1 MTGAPLSP
9 RVPAGGGGLDRDIR
23 VMVVDDSAVIRGLI
37 TKQLE
42 SDPDIRVVSSV
53 GDGKMAV
60 AALARTTVDIV
71 VLDVE
76 MPVMDGLTAL
86 PLMLAAAP
94 GVKIIMASTL
104 TTRNADISLRAM
116 QAGAV
121 DYVPKPTATREIHG
135 ADEFRRD
142 LIGKIKVWARHRL
155 RAVDGAGAAPH
166 RSAVREILPVAPA
179 AGGSKIA
186 LRPMPGSFRPDV
198 IAIGSSTGGP
208 QALFEVMTHL
218 KAEAAPQPI
227 LLTQH
232 MPPTFTAILAEHIS
246 RQCGVKAAEAKD
258 GEAVV
263 GGRCYI
269 APGDFHMT
277 VEKQGAGRIIR
288 LDQGP
293 QENFCRPSV
302 DPMMRS
308 VVRAFGGRGVLAV
321 ILTGMGQDGM
331 RACRDV
337 AAADGVVVA
346 QDEATSVV
354 WGMPGAVASAGICN
368 AVLPLKEVG
377 PFVRQCARRSAA

>member
-1 MTGAPLSP
+1 MTGVTLSP
-9 RVPAGGGGLDRDIR
+9 RPPAGGSEQGREIR
-23 VMVVDDSAVIRGLI
+23 VMIVDDSAVIRGLV
-37 TKQLE
+37 TRLLE

-60 AALARTTVDIV
+60 AVLARTAVDVV

-94 GVKIIMASTL
+94 GIKIIMASTL

-135 ADEFRRD
+135 ADDFRRD

-155 RAVDGAGAAPH
+155 RAANAAAPQ
-166 RSAVREILPVAPA
+166 RSAAREILPA
-179 AGGSKIA
+179 AVGGSKIA
-186 LRPMPGSFRPDV
+186 LRQMPVSFRPDV

-208 QALFEVMTHL
+208 QALFEVMAHL
-218 KAEAAPQPI
+218 KAGDLPQPI

-263 GGRCYI
+263 SGRCYI
-269 APGDFHMT
+269 APGDFHMI
-277 VEKQGAGRIIR
+277 VEKQGAGRVIR
-288 LDQGP
+288 LDKGP

-331 RACRDV
+331 RGCREV
-337 AAADGVVVA
+337 AAAEGVVVA

-354 WGMPGAVASAGICN
+354 WGMPGAVASAGLCN

-377 PFVRQCARRSAA
+377 PFVRQCVRRSAA

>member
-1 MTGAPLSP
+1 MTGVPLSP
-9 RVPAGGGGLDRDIR
+9 RAPAGGSDQGRDIR
-23 VMVVDDSAVIRGLI
+23 VMIVDDSAVIRGLV
-37 TKQLE
+37 TRLLE

-60 AALARTTVDIV
+60 AALARTTVDVV

-94 GVKIIMASTL
+94 GIKIIMASTL

-135 ADEFRRD
+135 ADDFRRD

-155 RAVDGAGAAPH
+155 RGANAAAPQ
-166 RSAVREILPVAPA
+166 RNAAREILPGASA

-186 LRPMPGSFRPDV
+186 LRQMPASFRPDV

-208 QALFEVMTHL
+208 QALFEVMAHL
-218 KAEAAPQPI
+218 KADGLPQPI

-258 GEAVV
+258 GEPVV
-263 GGRCYI
+263 SGRCYV
-269 APGDFHMT
+269 APGDFHMI
-277 VEKQGAGRIIR
+277 VEKQGAGRVIR
-288 LDQGP
+288 LNKEP

-321 ILTGMGQDGM
+321 ILTGMGQDGL
-331 RACRDV
+331 RGCREV
-337 AAADGVVVA
+337 ATAEGVVVA

-354 WGMPGAVASAGICN
+354 WGMPGAVASAGLCN